1 MSGSISYRPA
11 RSAFMIR
18 WRERPG
24 EPQQT
29 RWSPGPDVAE
39 RRAIA
44 EALRDELVA
53 ASATGRRTPGRRL
66 TVGRWL
72 DEWLEL
78 QSGLRP
84 STRRAYAARIE
95 LYLRPLLGHH
105 KLADLEPLDV
115 QRAMVRLGTRRG
127 ERVSS
132 IGPGTIEAAY
142 KVLSAALNDAWA
154 QGKAPM
160 NAARF
165 ASVARYVPEVEP
177 PTFAEI
183 DAIMAEL
190 EGEPWR
196 PLFSIARWT
205 GAREGELLGLERRN
219 LDLGAGTITLVKQAR
234 GPLKTKAGR
243 RTLILPAGV
252 VDELRAVPRRVGS
265 ELVFSTGPGRPIDPR
280 NLLRVFQ
287 SACDRAGVAPRPEAD
302 LPRYRIHDL
311 RHAFATMILEAG
323 GSTSSVQAWLGHGSL
338 RMLDRYAHVRPVPGG
353 QAQARVLEAWGRDAL
368 LLFGIALLDRRLAR
382 RDDAR

>member
-1 MSGSISYRPA
+1 MSGSITFRPA
-11 RSAFMIR
+11 RNAYMIR

-24 EPQQT
+24 EPQRT
-29 RWSPGPDVAE
+29 RWSPGPETPQRQAV
-39 RRAIA
+39 A

-53 ASATGRRTPGRRL
+53 AASIGRRTPGRRL

-105 KLADLEPLDV
+105 RLADLEPIDV
-115 QRAMVRLGTRRG
+115 QRAMARLATRKG
-127 ERVSS
+127 ERVAV
-132 IGPGTIEAAY
+132 IGPGTLEAAY

-165 ASVARYVPEVEP
+165 ASVARSLPEIEP
-177 PTFAEI
+177 PTI
-183 DAIMAEL
+183 DELDRIMAEL
-190 EGEPWR
+190 AGEPWR
-196 PLFSIARWT
+196 PLLSVARWT
-205 GAREGELLGLERRN
+205 GAREGELIGLEWHN

-234 GPLKTKAGR
+234 GPLKTKSSR
-243 RTLILPAGV
+243 RTLVLPPAV
-252 VDELRAVPRRVGS
+252 VAELETVPRRLGT
-265 ELVFSTGPGRPIDPR
+265 ELVFTSSTGRAVDQR

-287 SACDRAGVAPRPEAD
+287 SACDRAAAAPRPEAD
-302 LPRYRIHDL
+302 MPRYRVHDL
-311 RHAFATMILEAG
+311 RHAFATMVLEAG

-353 QAQARVLEAWGRDAL
+353 DAQARVLEAWGRDAL
-368 LLFGIALLDRRLAR
+368 LLFGIAVLERRRAAR
-382 RDDAR
+382 